1 MRGVNKSNFI
11 FLGFL
16 LLFLPNV
23 LGQKKGSDRLK
34 QEQKRLEQQLATTK
48 SLLEASR
55 KETENS
61 LEEVKLLDQ
70 QIKTR
75 ERLLNNIDN
84 QLRASDL
91 KILQKQQNIQ
101 RLESEIKTLKDQ
113 FAKLLIYAYKK
124 RSKYGDLMFIFSAPS
139 LEEALK
145 RKLYLEKL
153 TEVQQKQLRVIQENM
168 ELLEKE
174 LVALEEEKKIQLA
187 LANQK
192 RKERE
197 EILVSKQEKEKLYQ
211 AFKQKE
217 QQVMAE
223 LRAQELQ
230 QEKLR
235 VEIQRA
241 IEKEIAEEQ
250 ARLEKIRREEEARKK
265 AEAAKKGEVV
275 ATVVTPDKAEKPSPF
290 IVTKEVTLEGA
301 SFAANKGRLPWP
313 VEKGTITQG
322 YGRKE
327 HPTLPGVILNNNGV
341 DISAPKNAL
350 VRAVFDGEVT
360 SVISILGAGKVV
372 IVKHGNYRTVYSN
385 LDDVYVSK
393 GSKVTTKM
401 PIGSLLPSRD
411 GSLSVAHFEVHEVV
425 DGQVKQLNPALW
437 IAQ

>member
-1 MRGVNKSNFI
+1 MIGVNKHLLI
-11 FLGFL
+11 LLGFM
-16 LLFLPNV
+16 LLFLPS
-23 LGQKKGSDRLK
+23 LFAQKKGSDRLK

-61 LEEVKLLDQ
+61 FDEVRLLDQ

-101 RLESEIKTLKDQ
+101 RLETEIETLKEQ

-139 LEEALK
+139 LEQALK

-168 ELLEKE
+168 TLLADEV
-174 LVALEEEKKIQLA
+174 VALEEEKEIQLA

-192 RKERE
+192 RTERE
-197 EILVSKQEKEKLYQ
+197 EILVSKREKEKIYQ

-217 QQVMAE
+217 QQILAE
-223 LRAQELQ
+223 LKGQEEQ
-230 QEKLR
+230 QEQLR
-235 VEIQRA
+235 LAIQKA

-250 ARLEKIRREEEARKK
+250 ARLEKIRREEEARKR
-265 AEAAKKGEVV
+265 AEEAKKTDDL
-275 ATVVTPDKAEKPSPF
+275 ATVVPPDEADKPAPF
-290 IVTKEVTLEGA
+290 IVTKEVALEGA

-322 YGRKE
+322 YGKRA
-327 HPTLPGVILNNNGV
+327 HPTLPDVIINNNGV
-341 DISAPKNAL
+341 DISTPKNAL
-350 VRAVFDGEVT
+350 VRAVFDGEVA
-360 SVISILGAGKVV
+360 SVTSILGAGKVV
-372 IVKHGNYRTVYSN
+372 IVKHGNYRSVYTN

-393 GSKVTTKM
+393 GSKVTAKM
-401 PIGSLLPSRD
+401 PIGSLMPSRD
-411 GSLSVAHFEVHEVV
+411 GNLSIAHFEVHEVV
-425 DGQVKQLNPALW
+425 DGKLKQLNPELW
-437 IAQ
+437 IAR